1 MVLGLV
7 ETLRAQGYAVVRNLL
22 KEEELLEVSAASE
35 QLIRRWQAR
44 EINCNDFGSYKTD
57 EAPNPI
63 LYCIRHLET
72 KHPSFEQ
79 LARSE
84 PLTGIVRRVFGVPAT
99 PTAFALIIKMP
110 HYGGKVPYHSDP
122 IDVPYGHVYNFS
134 IYLDDSGP
142 ENGCFEVVPG
152 SHLLPAREGMFDEKP
167 EGTVFVKTRRGDV
180 LIHDVRVVHGSA
192 FSRSEKL
199 RRSICVEFQPVE
211 RLEKIG
217 NRSLEHIS
225 AEQHTPIVQSA
236 SH

>member
-1 MVLGLV
+1 MVLGLI
-7 ETLRAQGYAVVRNLL
+7 ETLKAEGYAVVRNLL
-22 KEEELLEVSAASE
+22 TEKELLEVSAASE
-35 QLIRRWQAR
+35 QLIREWQGR
-44 EINCNDFGSYKTD
+44 EISSNDFGSY
-57 EAPNPI
+57 ELNEVPGPI

-79 LARSE
+79 LAWSE
-84 PLTGIVRRVFGVPAT
+84 PMTDIVRRVFGGPAT

-110 HYGGKVPYHSDP
+110 YYGGKVPYHSDP

-152 SHLLPAREGMFDEKP
+152 SHLLPAKPGMFDEKP
-167 EGTVFVKTRRGDV
+167 EGAVFVKTSRGDV

-199 RRSICVEFQPVE
+199 RRSICVEFQLAE
-211 RLEKIG
+211 WLDKIG
-217 NRSLEHIS
+217 NPSLEHIT
-225 AEQHTPIVQSA
+225 ALP
-236 SH
+236 